1 MPDDNRVEAARSI
14 LARPGQ
20 ATLEV
25 DGHAVDLEQL
35 TVTDQDGTPRLTCEV
50 GGDVAR
56 AAEREGGR
64 GAPSRHP
71 PTGPGPGG
79 RSVDRTLTLAGA
91 LALRGVMACEC
102 CQRARHVVVLDADF
116 VLLTTWSRVGGRRFV
131 VGRPERID
139 AAEFRSAE
147 HQLNAGFLRS
157 AAEHA
162 TDCHQEELR
171 HALAS
176 RTRTAPH
183 DVIAVQLEALTA
195 TLRRAG
201 LGRPGG
207 CAQHDADLPAAGPGP
222 ARARR
227 DAALA
232 AGRRSLLTPSRV

>member
-1 MPDDNRVEAARSI
+1 MTNRVEAARSI

-25 DGHAVDLEQL
+25 DGRAVDLEQL

-56 AAEREGGR
+56 AAEGKAGAVLRLDTRPQDRDPDGR
-64 GAPSRHP
+64 
-71 PTGPGPGG
+71 T
-79 RSVDRTLTLAGA
+79 VDRTLTLAGA

-147 HQLNAGFLRS
+147 HQLNPGFLRS

-183 DVIAVQLEALTA
+183 DVIAVQLEALTTRSVQLVWVDRVGAHSTTLTFPRRVRDPRELAA
-195 TLRRAG
+195 TLRSR
-201 LGRPGG
+201 LGVGA
-207 CAQHDADLPAAGPGP
+207 C
-222 ARARR
+222 
-227 DAALA
+227 
-232 AGRRSLLTPSRV
+232 